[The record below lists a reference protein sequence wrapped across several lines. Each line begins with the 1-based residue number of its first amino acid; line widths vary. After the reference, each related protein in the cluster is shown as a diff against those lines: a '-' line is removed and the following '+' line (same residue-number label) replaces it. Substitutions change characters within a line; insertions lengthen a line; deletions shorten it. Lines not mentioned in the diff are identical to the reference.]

1 MRVHLFAA
9 YHTLSGV
16 RNFDLTPKPDET
28 ILSAIHSI
36 VQQFPVLRSH
46 WLDENGNLQAHL
58 TIILNKVDA
67 GSLPDGLNT
76 RLTYDDELDFLP
88 PVGGGC

>member
-16 RNFDLTPKPDET
+16 RNFDLAVKADDT
-28 ILSAIHSI
+28 IRTAVYSI
-36 VQQFPVLRSH
+36 IQQFPVLEPH
-46 WLDENGNLQAHL
+46 WLDKNGNLQAHL

-67 GSLPDGLNT
+67 ASLTDGLDT
-76 RLTYDDELDFLP
+76 RLKCDDELDFLP

>member
-16 RNFDLTPKPDET
+16 RTFDLDIKPDDT
-28 ILSAIHSI
+28 IRTAVKLIL
-36 VQQFPVLRSH
+36 QQFPVLEPH
-46 WLDENGNLQAHL
+46 WLDDTGNLQAHL

-67 GSLPDGLNT
+67 ASLKDGLDT
-76 RLTYDDELDFLP
+76 RLNPDDELDFLP
-88 PVGGGC
+88 PVGGG